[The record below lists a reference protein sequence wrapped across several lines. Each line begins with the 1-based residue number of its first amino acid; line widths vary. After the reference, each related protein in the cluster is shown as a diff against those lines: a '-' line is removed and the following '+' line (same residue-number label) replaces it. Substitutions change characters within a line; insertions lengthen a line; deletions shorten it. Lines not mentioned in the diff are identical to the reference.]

1 MYVIF
6 ALFGLVGFTVY
17 LVLGVA
23 SAQGKN
29 GKAKKQFALSAMCLV
44 LCAIGLYEIGSK
56 PSETKEV
63 DTVEKLTSSPVA
75 SNEQIQTKSIEQPAS
90 SLADGMTPEQ
100 FVDSFN
106 NESKNLGLD
115 MYISQLKIQKGEA
128 NVDVFNHQLTD
139 RVGVMGSVNKS
150 DNTLSF
156 AEILLVPDGT
166 DQSLLDVSNAMG
178 ILIKVT
184 NADLPFEEVK
194 KITTDSL
201 NAVTEAV
208 VRKTIVKNGI
218 EYKFMKTANGFVFRA
233 SESK

>member
-1 MYVIF
+1 MYIIF

-29 GKAKKQFALSAMCLV
+29 GKAKRQFALSAMCLV

-56 PSETKEV
+56 PSETREV
-63 DTVEKLTSSPVA
+63 DTVEKSTSAPVA
-75 SNEQIQTKSIEQPAS
+75 STEQSQTKSIKQPAS
-90 SLADGMTPEQ
+90 SLAEGMTPEQ

-115 MYISQLKIQKGEA
+115 MYINQLKIQKGEA
-128 NVDVFNHQLTD
+128 NVNVFNHQLTD
-139 RVGVMGSVNKS
+139 RVGVMGTVNKS
-150 DNTLSF
+150 DDTLSF
-156 AEILLVPDGT
+156 IQVLLVPDGT
-166 DQSLLDVSNAMG
+166 DQSLIDMSNAMG
-178 ILIKVT
+178 LLIKVT
-184 NADLPFEEVK
+184 NADLPHEEVV

-201 NAVTEAV
+201 NTVTDAV
-208 VRKTIVKNGI
+208 VRKTVIKNGI
-218 EYKFMKTANGFVFRA
+218 EYKFMKAANGFVFRA

>member
-6 ALFGLVGFTVY
+6 ALFGLIGFTVY

-44 LCAIGLYEIGSK
+44 LASIGFYEIGSK
-56 PSETKEV
+56 PSETKEASA
-63 DTVEKLTSSPVA
+63 VEQ
-75 SNEQIQTKSIEQPAS
+75 SNTAPTNNIPENT
-90 SLADGMTPEQ
+90 LGMTSQQ

-115 MYISQLKIQKGEA
+115 MHIKQLRIQKGEN

-139 RVGVMGSVNKS
+139 RVGVMGAVNKS
-150 DNTLSF
+150 DDTLSF

-166 DQSLLDVSNAMG
+166 DQSLVDVSNAMG

-184 NADLPFEEVK
+184 NTDLPFEEVK

-218 EYKFMKTANGFVFRA
+218 EYKFMKAANGFVFRA

>member
-1 MYVIF
+1 MFVIF

-29 GKAKKQFALSAMCLV
+29 GKAKKQFAVSAMCLV

-56 PSETKEV
+56 PSETQEASA
-63 DTVEKLTSSPVA
+63 VEE
-75 SNEQIQTKSIEQPAS
+75 SNTAPTDNISENT
-90 SLADGMTPEQ
+90 LGMTSQQ

-115 MYISQLKIQKGEA
+115 MHIKQLRIQKGEA
-128 NVDVFNHQLTD
+128 DVDVFNHQLTD
-139 RVGVMGSVNKS
+139 RVGVMGAVNKS
-150 DNTLSF
+150 DDTLSF

-166 DQSLLDVSNAMG
+166 DQSLVDVSNAMG

-218 EYKFMKTANGFVFRA
+218 EYKFMKAANGFAFRA
-233 SESK
+233 SVSK